1 MAKPAVSRAR
11 TVVAAIALGLWCV
24 VLPASF
30 YIAKLFGYR
39 KLQNIPMLFHRG
51 CCRIV
56 GLRVNVSGAMSS
68 ARPTLFVCNHISYLD
83 VFVLGG
89 IVPGSFIA
97 KSEVAAWPVFGALA
111 KIQNTLFFERHGGK
125 VAGQL
130 AVMQQHFD
138 DDESLILFPEGTS
151 TRGIHVEPF
160 KSSLFH
166 GAEQASKRVF
176 IQPLSVAYTRY
187 EGRVM
192 SSAERDSFAW
202 YATMPFVSHL
212 LTVLGLQPVQVELI
226 FHSPVEFN
234 QFGSRK
240 ECAHY
245 CYKVVAE
252 GLRRANNEDN
262 SQESNR
268 HAQYELQE

>member
-1 MAKPAVSRAR
+1 MAKPVVSRAR
-11 TVVAAIALGLWCV
+11 TVVGVITLGLWCV
-24 VLPASF
+24 LMPAIF
-30 YIAKLFGYR
+30 YLARLFGYR
-39 KLQNIPMLFHRG
+39 KLQSIPMLFHRG
-51 CCRIV
+51 CCRILR
-56 GLRVNVSGAMSS
+56 LRVNVSGAMST
-68 ARPTLFVCNHISYLD
+68 AGPMLFVCNHISYLD

-89 IVPGSFIA
+89 IVPGCFIA

-138 DDESLILFPEGTS
+138 GDGNLILFPEGTS
-151 TRGIHVEPF
+151 TPGTHVELF

-176 IQPLSVAYTRY
+176 IQPLTVAYTRY
-187 EGRVM
+187 EGRLL
-192 SSAERDSFAW
+192 SAAERDCFAW

-212 LTVLGLQPVQVELI
+212 LTVLGLKPVQVELI
-226 FHSPVEFN
+226 FHPPVEFN

-245 CYKVVAE
+245 CYKVVAD

-262 SQESNR
+262 LQEINS
-268 HAQYELQE
+268 HAQFEP